1 MHQPQLY
8 TVNQVTEIL
17 NIGRTATYD
26 LIRTG
31 RLQSVKIG
39 ALRRVPASAVDAFIQ
54 DISS

>member
-1 MHQPQLY
+1 MNQPQLY

-39 ALRRVPASAVDAFIQ
+39 ALRRVPAAAVVAFIQ
-54 DISS
+54 DLSS